1 MTKSNSQSLVSK
13 GVDTCPG
20 CGLELAIRKVLDV
33 LGDNVVII
41 IPPGCAALFSGFG
54 NRTALKVP
62 GIQGNLANTA
72 AYAAGVKSG
81 FEIQGK
87 IDIIVLAFAG
97 DGATADIGIQAL
109 SGVFERGDNIIYVCY
124 DNEAYMNT
132 GIQRSGSTPFKAKTT
147 TTPKGKLSNKK
158 DMIKIAAAHN
168 IPYIASASVGYLD
181 DLKKKIEK
189 AKNVNGPSYIHIHTP
204 CPTGWFFDP
213 SKTIEVAKVAIQT
226 GLWPLCEIEDGKLR
240 ITKKIRQLKPIEEY
254 FKLQGRFKHLSP
266 EDIKKIQERM
276 IKRIISIS

>member
-1 MTKSNSQSLVSK
+1 MTKYSSQSLVSQ

-20 CGLELAIRKVLDV
+20 CGLELAIRSVFDV
-33 LGDNVVII
+33 LGDNVVVI

-62 GIQGNLANTA
+62 GFQGNLANTA

-87 IDIIVLAFAG
+87 IDIRVLAFAG

-132 GIQRSGSTPFKAKTT
+132 GIQSSGSTPFKAKTT
-147 TTPKGKLSNKK
+147 TTPKGKLSCKK
-158 DMIKIAAAHN
+158 DMIRIAAAHN
-168 IPYIASASVGYLD
+168 IPYIPLSLPFATTLGGTCT
-181 DLKKKIEK
+181 
-189 AKNVNGPSYIHIHTP
+189 N
-204 CPTGWFFDP
+204 GWF
-213 SKTIEVAKVAIQT
+213 V
-226 GLWPLCEIEDGKLR
+226 
-240 ITKKIRQLKPIEEY
+240 
-254 FKLQGRFKHLSP
+254 LSP
-266 EDIKKIQERM
+266 PRNAPAAASPTLPVIWRSPWHTCGRAPGDP
-276 IKRIISIS
+276 